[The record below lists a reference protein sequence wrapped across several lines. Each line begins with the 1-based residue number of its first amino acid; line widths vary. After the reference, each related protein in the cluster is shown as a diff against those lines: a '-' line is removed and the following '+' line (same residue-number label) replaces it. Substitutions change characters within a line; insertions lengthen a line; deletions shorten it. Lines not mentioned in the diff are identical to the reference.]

1 MLTAILAVIHL
12 KTRTPETE
20 GEILI
25 NGKSISI
32 SDLDF
37 SRVTGTIVNGKGEEK
52 QIDSQGIL
60 LSDVCGNDFS
70 KITATASDEYSTEI
84 LPEDSENAYI
94 ILTDDG
100 SLRLIVFGDSNAK
113 RDVKNLVRIDFV

>member
-1 MLTAILAVIHL
+1 MR
-12 KTRTPETE
+12 TRTPETA

>member
-12 KTRTPETE
+12 KTRTPEVE

-70 KITATASDEYSTEI
+70 KITATASDEYSAKI

-94 ILTDDG
+94 ILTDEG

>member
-70 KITATASDEYSTEI
+70 KITATASDEYSAEI

-100 SLRLIVFGDSNAK
+100 SLRLIVFGDLNAK

>member
-70 KITATASDEYSTEI
+70 KITATASDEYSAEI